1 MTKTQLIEKIAKEN
15 GWTKK
20 QVTEMMEATLNALEG
35 ALVTG
40 ETVQLF
46 GFGTFTVKEIA
57 AHTGRNPRT
66 GEAVEIAASRKLTFS
81 ASKALKDKLN

>member
-46 GFGTFTVKEIA
+46 GFGTFTVKDIA

>member
-20 QVTEMMEATLNALEG
+20 QVSEMMDATLTALEG
-35 ALVTG
+35 ALVAG

-57 AHTGRNPRT
+57 ARTGRNPRT
-66 GEAVEIAASRKLTFS
+66 GETVEIAASRKLAFS